1 MKRDWKLKL
10 IWAVAILACVILL
23 GFLGYR
29 QWLRPTHILVVNAL
43 ESQQADIVRNNNS
56 KHIVVDCVDT
66 EEMEEVKGY
75 DAIIFYGRRLFLKPE
90 QAESVKHAAE
100 NGTVVFTKS
109 VRGSGS
115 TVNYN
120 LTDSQKNLLQEYF
133 SNENRHNYQNGLR
146 CLRHIAT
153 PHRWGDQ
160 DYEKPVEVLRNM
172 YYHRQYGKYFRTA
185 KQLTNYLKEN
195 NLYNKQGKN
204 LALISGITFPM
215 EGNREHIDTLIT
227 LLTKRGFNVYPM
239 TCEGKKRESM
249 LKELS
254 PDAIVYFAMGR
265 IGNDSL
271 ISWLHEKN
279 ILLFTP
285 FPISMPHDKWANEK
299 QPLSSGTKNA
309 RIVIPE
315 IDGGIAQYCVA
326 TQDKSREGFFVRNAE
341 IERCNSFVD
350 YVYNHL
356 SLRTKPNS
364 EKHIAIGYFKRPGKD
379 ALLASGMEVIPSLY
393 NFLKR
398 LQSEGYNVSGL
409 PATLEQF
416 AKDIKTE
423 GIVLGSYAVGTQQKY
438 MKSGHPLW
446 LTAKQYEQ
454 WAKEVLPADKY
465 AEVVKRYGEAPGNL
479 LSRGDSIAVAC
490 VRYGNILLFPQPRP
504 ALGNDD
510 FELIHGVDVAPP
522 HSYIA
527 PYLYV
532 QKGFQA
538 DALIHFG
545 THGNLEFTPGR
556 EVAMRRSDWSDVLV
570 GNIPHFYYYTTGNVG
585 ESIIAKRRSHAIL
598 LTYLTPPYAE
608 SGMRE
613 KYSRLLADVHSAL
626 NRQNDK
632 PLLLRVK
639 KEIVAEGLNRELGLD
654 GNLNKAYTHE
664 ELERIDAH
672 LEELSNEKMQG
683 AYYTLGVPYS
693 QRDLLNTTLAIA
705 ADPLA
710 YELARKDRDNGKIS
724 TKQLQDYAFVAHHYL
739 PTARQQIANGMR
751 NPNSHLSP
759 SLQSAVDYSRK
770 LQLSTRL
777 ELDNMIRALN
787 GGSVAPVPGGDP
799 IVNPVVLPT
808 GRNMFSI
815 NPENTPDPQAWEDG
829 KRLAEETL
837 MRYRQQHGNYPQKV
851 SYTFWAGEFI
861 NSQGAT
867 IAQALWMLGVEPLRD
882 SQGRISDIRLVPSDK
897 LGRPRINVVV
907 QVSGQLRDIASSRLK
922 LITEA
927 VKMASA
933 ADEKDNYVSKGT
945 RMQEKALIEKGLSP
959 KRARQLSTMRVFGPA
974 NNGYSTGMM
983 DFIERSGTW
992 EKSSELTDGYLNN
1005 MGAVYSDDDNWGTYE
1020 KGLFESA
1027 LKETEVIIQPRQSN
1041 TWGPVSLDHVYEFTG
1056 GLSLTVKAI
1065 TGKEPDAYM
1074 ADYRNSQNRRLQDT
1088 KEAVAVEMRTTLL
1101 NPVFVKERMQG
1112 DEGTAQMFGE
1122 MFRNVFGWNVTRPSS
1137 LDKETYN
1144 DLYRMYI
1151 ADENKLGVK
1160 DYFQKVNP
1168 AAFQSMTA
1176 VMLESARKGYWKPS
1190 AQQLRSTAQ
1199 LHAQITRES
1208 GAACTDFV
1216 CNNNK
1221 LQRFISGQLDAKSR
1235 EQYEKDMANVKG
1247 VADGQKNT
1255 VLEEESSR
1263 KSPDSKVSFNTL
1275 LIPVVV
1281 IAVIILVVVYL
1292 KRRNQ

>member
-1 MKRDWKLKL
+1 
-10 IWAVAILACVILL
+10 
-23 GFLGYR
+23 
-29 QWLRPTHILVVNAL
+29 
-43 ESQQADIVRNNNS
+43 
-56 KHIVVDCVDT
+56 
-66 EEMEEVKGY
+66 
-75 DAIIFYGRRLFLKPE
+75 
-90 QAESVKHAAE
+90 
-100 NGTVVFTKS
+100 
-109 VRGSGS
+109 
-115 TVNYN
+115 
-120 LTDSQKNLLQEYF
+120 
-133 SNENRHNYQNGLR
+133 
-146 CLRHIAT
+146 
-153 PHRWGDQ
+153 
-160 DYEKPVEVLRNM
+160 
-172 YYHRQYGKYFRTA
+172 
-185 KQLTNYLKEN
+185 
-195 NLYNKQGKN
+195 
-204 LALISGITFPM
+204 
-215 EGNREHIDTLIT
+215 
-227 LLTKRGFNVYPM
+227 
-239 TCEGKKRESM
+239 
-249 LKELS
+249 
-254 PDAIVYFAMGR
+254 
-265 IGNDSL
+265 
-271 ISWLHEKN
+271 
-279 ILLFTP
+279 
-285 FPISMPHDKWANEK
+285 
-299 QPLSSGTKNA
+299 
-309 RIVIPE
+309 
-315 IDGGIAQYCVA
+315 
-326 TQDKSREGFFVRNAE
+326 
-341 IERCNSFVD
+341 
-350 YVYNHL
+350 
-356 SLRTKPNS
+356 
-364 EKHIAIGYFKRPGKD
+364 
-379 ALLASGMEVIPSLY
+379 
-393 NFLKR
+393 
-398 LQSEGYNVSGL
+398 
-409 PATLEQF
+409 
-416 AKDIKTE
+416 
-423 GIVLGSYAVGTQQKY
+423 
-438 MKSGHPLW
+438 
-446 LTAKQYEQ
+446 
-454 WAKEVLPADKY
+454 
-465 AEVVKRYGEAPGNL
+465 
-479 LSRGDSIAVAC
+479 
-490 VRYGNILLFPQPRP
+490 
-504 ALGNDD
+504 
-510 FELIHGVDVAPP
+510 
-522 HSYIA
+522 
-527 PYLYV
+527 
-532 QKGFQA
+532 
-538 DALIHFG
+538 
-545 THGNLEFTPGR
+545 
-556 EVAMRRSDWSDVLV
+556 
-570 GNIPHFYYYTTGNVG
+570 
-585 ESIIAKRRSHAIL
+585 
-598 LTYLTPPYAE
+598 
-608 SGMRE
+608 
-613 KYSRLLADVHSAL
+613 
-626 NRQNDK
+626 
-632 PLLLRVK
+632 
-639 KEIVAEGLNRELGLD
+639 
-654 GNLNKAYTHE
+654 
-664 ELERIDAH
+664 
-672 LEELSNEKMQG
+672 
-683 AYYTLGVPYS
+683 
-693 QRDLLNTTLAIA
+693 
-705 ADPLA
+705 
-710 YELARKDRDNGKIS
+710 
-724 TKQLQDYAFVAHHYL
+724 
-739 PTARQQIANGMR
+739 MR

-770 LQLSTRL
+770 LQLSTQL

-867 IAQALWMLGVEPLRD
+867 IAQALWMLGVEPVRD

-1137 LDKETYN
+1137 LDKDTYN

-1247 VADGQKNT
+1247 VADGQKNM
-1255 VLEEESSR
+1255 VLEEEGRR